1 MASFGTGSR
10 APVIPWLA
18 FQSSRVRLPSQSFQ
32 RRELHFGPCRNLASH
47 DQLVS
52 RKAGKMSVIPDPDFE
67 DFARDCI
74 RLAHQEKSRELRS
87 RLLIL
92 ARDWMHAAVQNR
104 ADPKLLGGSRVRPL
118 QRRAR
123 R

>member
-1 MASFGTGSR
+1 
-10 APVIPWLA
+10 
-18 FQSSRVRLPSQSFQ
+18 
-32 RRELHFGPCRNLASH
+32 
-47 DQLVS
+47 
-52 RKAGKMSVIPDPDFE
+52 MSVIPDPDFE

>member
-67 DFARDCI
+67 DFARAPHI
-74 RLAHQEKSRELRS
+74 LVSALLPAGRLFDTGAGLRS
-87 RLLIL
+87 RLKSSAI
-92 ARDWMHAAVQNR
+92 QR
-104 ADPKLLGGSRVRPL
+104 ADRSD
-118 QRRAR
+118 
-123 R
+123 